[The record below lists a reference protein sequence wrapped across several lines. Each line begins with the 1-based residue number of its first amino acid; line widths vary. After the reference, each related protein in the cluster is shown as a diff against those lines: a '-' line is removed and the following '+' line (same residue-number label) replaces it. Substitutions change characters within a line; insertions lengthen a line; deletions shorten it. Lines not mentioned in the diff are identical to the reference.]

1 MEDDSLFHEK
11 AFFACYS
18 ASCLG
23 SYTHMTMKNSR
34 GITPHSRFSST
45 GEILLQSF
53 LVNLICYGIE
63 IIHCCISY
71 ICLAVVIIPN
81 RKNLRGDRLLA
92 HSFGGWVIM
101 AKEDKLENS
110 VHSGWSMCGRM
121 SSYHDRPGTKV
132 RQKPKNG

>member
-23 SYTHMTMKNSR
+23 SYTYMTTKNSR

-63 IIHCCISY
+63 RIHCCISY

-81 RKNLRGDRLLA
+81 RKNW
-92 HSFGGWVIM
+92 GGGIVFWLTV
-101 AKEDKLENS
+101 LEVELS
-110 VHSGWSMCGRM
+110 W
-121 SSYHDRPGTKV
+121 
-132 RQKPKNG
+132 QKKISWKTQFIAVGPYVGGCPLTMTDQEPE